1 MMNIDPNSRKILIV
15 DDELYVRQSFFDFF
29 EDREWQVL
37 SAESGETALD
47 LLGKEACDAA
57 VVDIRMGG
65 MDGETFI
72 RKASERYTEMVFIIC
87 TGSPEY
93 KASEDLLG
101 LPCVA
106 DHVFA
111 KPVTDP
117 HELENEISKLLSDK
131 YK

>member
-1 MMNIDPNSRKILIV
+1 MNIDHSSFKILIV
-15 DDELYVRQSFFDFF
+15 DDELHVRQSFFDFF

-47 LLGKEACDAA
+47 LLGKEACDAV
-57 VVDIRMGG
+57 VVDIRMRG

-72 RKASERYTEMVFIIC
+72 RKASEQYPEMVFIIC

-93 KASEDLLG
+93 KASEDLLE

-111 KPVTDP
+111 KPVTDF
-117 HELENEISKLLSDK
+117 HELENEITKLLSDK
-131 YK
+131 YR